1 MSSSLRESDFIS
13 LGYIPRSVIAGSYDS
28 SIFNFL
34 EDTML
39 GLAVKPVDQKAEWR
53 NEKRE

>member
-1 MSSSLRESDFIS
+1 MEKPSIKFI
-13 LGYIPRSVIAGSYDS
+13 GI
-28 SIFNFL
+28 
-34 EDTML
+34 TML